1 MDLRTGHA
9 PEQVVRKLA
18 TADLAAGLPV
28 YRTSVIVF
36 GRI

>member
-1 MDLRTGHA
+1 MTMATRDRHT
-9 PEQVVRKLA
+9 PEQVVRNLA

-36 GRI
+36 G